1 MAATLKETQNYL
13 SVKSEVITNQAMLIQ
28 IEKNCSSSQLKS
40 TVKKLTNA
48 GYKVTRVNTFNQEY
62 LVCIGKTEVDIRVIG
77 NLPGVKDVHIVTDP
91 NPLVSRQWKVKD
103 TAIDLG
109 NGIKISRDDVTIIA
123 GPCAIESEEQ
133 VINIVEFLRQQNIKL
148 MRGGIFKPRSSP
160 YSFRG
165 LGIDGLKFFSKH
177 CKNNGIKVVSEVMQ
191 VSQIEE
197 MYPYVDIFQVG
208 TRNMQ
213 NFNLLDALGKVDKP
227 IILKRGM
234 SATLPELLSSAEYIF
249 SSGNEKIILCERG
262 IRTFE
267 KEYRNT
273 LDLNAIP
280 YLKDKSHLPVFC
292 DPSHGVGVRD
302 YVENMA
308 LASVMAGA
316 DGVLLEI
323 HKTPERALSDGHQTL
338 NFEESKKAF
347 KNIRQLMELR
357 KNLVY

>member
-1 MAATLKETQNYL
+1 
-13 SVKSEVITNQAMLIQ
+13 MLIQ
-28 IEKNCSSSQLKS
+28 LEKNCTNSHLKS
-40 TVKKLTNA
+40 IVEKLTNA

-62 LVCIGKTEVDIRVIG
+62 LVCIGKTEVDIRIIG
-77 NLPGVKDVHIVTDP
+77 NQPGVKDVHIVTDP

-103 TAIDLG
+103 TEIDLG
-109 NGIKISRDDVTIIA
+109 NGIKISRDDFTIVA

-133 VINIVEFLRQQNIKL
+133 VITIVEFLKQQGIQL

-165 LGIDGLKFFSKH
+165 LGIDGLKLFSNH
-177 CKNNGIKVVSEVMQ
+177 CKANSIKVVTEVMQ
-191 VSQIEE
+191 VSQIDE
-197 MYPYVDIFQVG
+197 MYPYTDIFQVG

-227 IILKRGM
+227 VLLKRGM
-234 SATLPELLSSAEYIF
+234 SATLSEFLSSAEYIF

-323 HKTPERALSDGHQTL
+323 HKTPEKALSDGHQTL
-338 NFEESKKAF
+338 NFDESKKAF
-347 KNIRQLMELR
+347 KNIRQLVEMR

>member
-1 MAATLKETQNYL
+1 
-13 SVKSEVITNQAMLIQ
+13 MLIQ
-28 IEKNCSSSQLKS
+28 LEKNCTSSQLKS
-40 TVKKLTNA
+40 IVEKLSNA

-62 LVCIGKTEVDIRVIG
+62 LVCIGKIEVDIRIIG
-77 NLPGVKDVHIVTDP
+77 NLPGVKDVHIVTDS

-103 TAIDLG
+103 TEIDLG
-109 NGIKISRDDVTIIA
+109 NGIKISRDNFTIVA

-133 VINIVEFLRQQNIKL
+133 VITIIEFLKQQGIQL

-165 LGIDGLKFFSKH
+165 LGIEGLKIFAKH
-177 CKNNGIKVVSEVMQ
+177 CHANHIKVVTEVMQ
-191 VSQIEE
+191 VSQIDE
-197 MYPYVDIFQVG
+197 MYPYTDIFQVG

-213 NFNLLDALGKVDKP
+213 NFNLLEALGKIDKP
-227 IILKRGM
+227 VLLKRGM
-234 SATLPELLSSAEYIF
+234 SATLSEFLSSAEYVF

-302 YVENMA
+302 YVESMA

-323 HKTPERALSDGHQTL
+323 HKTPEKALSDGHQTL
-338 NFEESKKAF
+338 NFDESQKTF
-347 KNIRQLMELR
+347 KNISQLVELR
-357 KNLVY
+357 KNLDK

>member
-1 MAATLKETQNYL
+1 
-13 SVKSEVITNQAMLIQ
+13 MLIQ
-28 IEKNCSSSQLKS
+28 LEKNCPNSHLKS
-40 TVKKLTNA
+40 IVEKLTHA
-48 GYKVTRVNTFNQEY
+48 GYKVTQVNTFNQEY
-62 LVCIGKTEVDIRVIG
+62 LVCIGKTEVDIRIIG

-103 TAIDLG
+103 TEIDLG
-109 NGIKISRDDVTIIA
+109 NGIKISRDDFTIVA

-133 VINIVEFLRQQNIKL
+133 VITIVEFLKQQGIQL

-165 LGIDGLKFFSKH
+165 LGIDGLKLFSNH
-177 CKNNGIKVVSEVMQ
+177 CKANSIKVVTEVMQ
-191 VSQIEE
+191 VSQIDE
-197 MYPYVDIFQVG
+197 MYPYTDIFQVG

-227 IILKRGM
+227 VLLKRGM
-234 SATLPELLSSAEYIF
+234 SATLSEFLSSAEYIF

-323 HKTPERALSDGHQTL
+323 HKTPEKALSDGHQTL
-338 NFEESKKAF
+338 NFDESKKAF
-347 KNIRQLMELR
+347 KNIRQLVELR